1 MSTALQVKRESD
13 QIQQCNEYL
22 SKLKSQR
29 LSWKDQKDRET
40 KWNNNKDG
48 ERAVVGRVV
57 WFWVNQLLAN
67 ANDGNKDSFITLYY
81 KRKWYKYTKNTNT
94 NKRRVVNQ
102 LLANANYGNKDS
114 FIFGKEGQRERVKIQ
129 LQNYKHI
136 CKYTMV
142 QIREENFWQLRT
154 GWTKTDVQTAWG

>member
-1 MSTALQVKRESD
+1 M
-13 QIQQCNEYL
+13 
-22 SKLKSQR
+22 
-29 LSWKDQKDRET
+29 ET
-40 KWNNNKDG
+40 KILSLHYITK
-48 ERAVVGRVV
+48 E
-57 WFWVNQLLAN
+57 
-67 ANDGNKDSFITLYY
+67 NDTNIYIQ
-81 KRKWYKYTKNTNT
+81 KNTNT